1 MNISRHEQRVLHEL
15 ARGGQI
21 RHVRNDTGKITKV
34 LCVTHDGS
42 ILSDCTLSLFQRLRR
57 RGPFS
62 TPPSIAGRP
71 GRSSIQSRIAGP
83 VVAPITPL

>member
-57 RGPFS
+57 RGL
-62 TPPSIAGRP
+62 IASKNGAP
-71 GRSSIQSRIAGP
+71 YRIS
-83 VVAPITPL
+83 PLGIGSVRAQANNRG